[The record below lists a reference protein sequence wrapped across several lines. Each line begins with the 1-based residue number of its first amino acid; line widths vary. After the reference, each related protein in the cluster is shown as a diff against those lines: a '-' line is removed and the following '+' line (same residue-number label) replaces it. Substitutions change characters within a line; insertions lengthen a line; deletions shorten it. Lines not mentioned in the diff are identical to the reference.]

1 MIKLKG
7 KAWIF
12 GDSIDTDVIIPHN
25 YLTTFNP
32 EELVIH
38 AFESIYDNFYQQAK
52 PGDIIVAGKN
62 FGTGSSR
69 EEAVYVLKQ
78 IGIQVVIADSI
89 ARIYFRNLINLGIYA
104 IQIDGISRKVK
115 NGDELCVDCEKGII
129 INMTSSQ
136 EYRFQPFSKYILNLV
151 KIGGTIN
158 YIRNQLGKH

>member
-1 MIKLKG
+1 MQLKG
-7 KAWIF
+7 KVWTF
-12 GDSIDTDVIIPHN
+12 GDSIDTDVIIPHI
-25 YLTTFNP
+25 YLSTSDP

-38 AFESIYDNFYQQAK
+38 AFESIFENFYLQAK

-78 IGIQVVIADSI
+78 IGIKAVIADSI

-104 IQIDGISRKVK
+104 IQIDGISKNIK
-115 NGDELCVDCEKGII
+115 NGDNLSVDCEKGII
-129 INMTSSQ
+129 SNLTTSQ
-136 EYRFQPFSKYILNLV
+136 EFKFQRFPEYILNLV
-151 KIGGTIN
+151 KNGGTIN